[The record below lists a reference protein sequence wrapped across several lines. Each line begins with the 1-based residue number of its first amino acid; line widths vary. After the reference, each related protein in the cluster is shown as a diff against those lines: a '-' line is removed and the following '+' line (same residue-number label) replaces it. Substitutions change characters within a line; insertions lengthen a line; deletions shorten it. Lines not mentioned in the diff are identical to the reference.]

1 MKSNQTELAK
11 QNLNYQYDDEIDL
24 FELLEVAWQEKVTVI
39 LFIIAFL
46 FASLIYAFSATT
58 MYKIKISYVQNID
71 DRDDGD
77 DRDDRDVNVIFA
89 DIITAGGK
97 IITKKKRGRGDVVVV
112 TSNVEEFSNIDQ
124 QLKLSNQK
132 YTLDLINNSEDKLLY
147 LINEAPDGIK
157 STEIVAKSY
166 VKNKGRLMLLKR
178 EGFQALT
185 IGKSAASVK
194 SPKTKLIIAVS
205 VVLGGM
211 IGLFYIFLRRGIMNY
226 KEKQKTRTN

>member
-24 FELLEVAWQEKVTVI
+24 FEVFEVAWQEKVTVI

-71 DRDDGD
+71 ERDG
-77 DRDDRDVNVIFA
+77 RGVNVIFA

-132 YTLDLINNSEDKLLY
+132 YTLDLINNAEDKLLY
-147 LINEAPDGIK
+147 LINGIPDGIK
-157 STEIVAKSY
+157 STEVVAKSY
-166 VKNKGRLMLLKR
+166 VQNKGRLILLKR

-185 IGKSAASVK
+185 IGKSAVSVK
-194 SPKTKLIIAVS
+194 PPKTKQIIAVS